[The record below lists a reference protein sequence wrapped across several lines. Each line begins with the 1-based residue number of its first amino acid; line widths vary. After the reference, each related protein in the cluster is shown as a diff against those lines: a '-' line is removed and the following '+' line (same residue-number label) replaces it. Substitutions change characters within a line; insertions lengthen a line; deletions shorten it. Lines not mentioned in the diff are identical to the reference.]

1 MSRKTG
7 KPSYVRR
14 DEEQRRRRVPLV
26 AAMVAAA
33 ALLVVG
39 GGSGFLASR
48 PDATTRAVEEIRKQ
62 EAVRDLAQTKEL
74 TTVARGSQEALGKLL
89 TELDAAVAA
98 DRPATAA
105 EVDAWKST
113 VGGLVR
119 KHADSPSG
127 TTATNVARGGLRAAV
142 DGFALAV
149 DLYATS
155 LEVPPA
161 NRPALLRSVEQA
173 RRTATVGWSVAAAQ
187 LDQLN
192 IDAGLGHQH
201 VYLQTE
207 QGSGAFTADGEPEGV
222 PN

>member
-14 DEEQRRRRVPLV
+14 DEQQRRRRVPLI
-26 AAMVAAA
+26 AAIVAAA
-33 ALLVVG
+33 ALLIVG
-39 GGSGFLASR
+39 GGSGFLAGR
-48 PDATTRAVEEIRKQ
+48 PDATSRAVEEIRKQ
-62 EAVRDLAQTKEL
+62 EAVRDLAQIKEL
-74 TTVARGSQEALGKLL
+74 TTVARASQEALGKLL
-89 TELDAAVAA
+89 TELDTAAAGT
-98 DRPATAA
+98 RPASAA
-105 EVDAWKST
+105 QVGAWKAT
-113 VGGLVR
+113 VDGLVHA
-119 KHADSPSG
+119 HADSPSG

-149 DLYATS
+149 DLYAMS
-155 LEVPPA
+155 LEVPAA
-161 NRPALLRSVEQA
+161 NRPALLRSVERAQ
-173 RRTATVGWSVAAAQ
+173 RTASVGWSVAAAQ

-201 VYLQTE
+201 VYLRTE